1 MADDD
6 DAKGA
11 QKLAMQG
18 RDDYWHCLARE
29 YSRDSNQGMSEQDF
43 GRSVA
48 GACPS
53 ERQYYRVALLDYL
66 TSQYPTIEFR
76 RPSRDREQGGGGGA
90 EGYRDRLRQAPAAAE
105 VGRRRIASTVA
116 VRQPFRPCAHPW
128 YHWPHLEQ
136 GRGGMSSELV
146 GGIFGAIVAAVVLAV
161 AVVFGPIGQYGKP
174 PSRPRSSRPAA
185 MAPAAPAAPAPR
197 GPVIRE
203 VPNQ

>member
-1 MADDD
+1 MRMQMLGAALVMMTSAAMTFAAKADDD

-66 TSQYPTIEFR
+66 TSQYPNIESGAHLATANRAVEAAQKDIVTAFVKH
-76 RPSRDREQGGGGGA
+76 RPPQ
-90 EGYRDRLRQAPAAAE
+90 
-105 VGRRRIASTVA
+105 
-116 VRQPFRPCAHPW
+116 
-128 YHWPHLEQ
+128 
-136 GRGGMSSELV
+136 
-146 GGIFGAIVAAVVLAV
+146 
-161 AVVFGPIGQYGKP
+161 K
-174 PSRPRSSRPAA
+174 
-185 MAPAAPAAPAPR
+185 
-197 GPVIRE
+197 
-203 VPNQ
+203 

>member
-1 MADDD
+1 MRMLMVGAALVMMTSAAMTFGAMADDDD

-66 TSQYPTIEFR
+66 TTQYPSIDSGAHLATANRAVESAQKDIVTAFVKH
-76 RPSRDREQGGGGGA
+76 RPPQ
-90 EGYRDRLRQAPAAAE
+90 
-105 VGRRRIASTVA
+105 
-116 VRQPFRPCAHPW
+116 
-128 YHWPHLEQ
+128 
-136 GRGGMSSELV
+136 
-146 GGIFGAIVAAVVLAV
+146 
-161 AVVFGPIGQYGKP
+161 K
-174 PSRPRSSRPAA
+174 
-185 MAPAAPAAPAPR
+185 
-197 GPVIRE
+197 
-203 VPNQ
+203 

>member
-1 MADDD
+1 MRLLMVGAALVMMTSAAMTFGAMADDDD

-66 TSQYPTIEFR
+66 TTQYPNIDAGAHLATANRAVESAQKDIVTAFVKH
-76 RPSRDREQGGGGGA
+76 RP
-90 EGYRDRLRQAPAAAE
+90 PA
-105 VGRRRIASTVA
+105 
-116 VRQPFRPCAHPW
+116 
-128 YHWPHLEQ
+128 
-136 GRGGMSSELV
+136 
-146 GGIFGAIVAAVVLAV
+146 
-161 AVVFGPIGQYGKP
+161 K
-174 PSRPRSSRPAA
+174 
-185 MAPAAPAAPAPR
+185 
-197 GPVIRE
+197 
-203 VPNQ
+203 

>member
-1 MADDD
+1 MRMLMVGAALVMMTSAAMTFGAMADDDD

-66 TSQYPTIEFR
+66 TTQYPNIDSGAHLATANRAVESAQKDIVTAFVKH
-76 RPSRDREQGGGGGA
+76 RP
-90 EGYRDRLRQAPAAAE
+90 PA
-105 VGRRRIASTVA
+105 
-116 VRQPFRPCAHPW
+116 
-128 YHWPHLEQ
+128 
-136 GRGGMSSELV
+136 
-146 GGIFGAIVAAVVLAV
+146 
-161 AVVFGPIGQYGKP
+161 K
-174 PSRPRSSRPAA
+174 
-185 MAPAAPAAPAPR
+185 
-197 GPVIRE
+197 
-203 VPNQ
+203 

>member
-1 MADDD
+1 MRMLMVGAAIVMMTSAAMTFGAMADDDD

-66 TSQYPTIEFR
+66 TTQYPNIDAGAHLATANRAVELAQKDIVTAFVKH
-76 RPSRDREQGGGGGA
+76 RP
-90 EGYRDRLRQAPAAAE
+90 P
-105 VGRRRIASTVA
+105 T
-116 VRQPFRPCAHPW
+116 
-128 YHWPHLEQ
+128 
-136 GRGGMSSELV
+136 
-146 GGIFGAIVAAVVLAV
+146 
-161 AVVFGPIGQYGKP
+161 K
-174 PSRPRSSRPAA
+174 
-185 MAPAAPAAPAPR
+185 
-197 GPVIRE
+197 
-203 VPNQ
+203 

>member
-1 MADDD
+1 MRMLMVGAALVMMTSAAMTFGAMADDDD

-66 TSQYPTIEFR
+66 TTQYPNIDAGAHLATANRAVESAQKDIVTAFVKH
-76 RPSRDREQGGGGGA
+76 RPPQ
-90 EGYRDRLRQAPAAAE
+90 
-105 VGRRRIASTVA
+105 
-116 VRQPFRPCAHPW
+116 
-128 YHWPHLEQ
+128 
-136 GRGGMSSELV
+136 
-146 GGIFGAIVAAVVLAV
+146 
-161 AVVFGPIGQYGKP
+161 K
-174 PSRPRSSRPAA
+174 
-185 MAPAAPAAPAPR
+185 
-197 GPVIRE
+197 
-203 VPNQ
+203 